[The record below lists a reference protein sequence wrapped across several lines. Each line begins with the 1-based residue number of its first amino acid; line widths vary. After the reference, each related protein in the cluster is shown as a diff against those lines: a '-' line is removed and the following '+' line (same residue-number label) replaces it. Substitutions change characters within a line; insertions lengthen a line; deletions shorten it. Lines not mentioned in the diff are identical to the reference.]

1 MKLCTS
7 ATDVPF
13 KINTRSGGAS
23 NVNSTPQLSIVNGYT
38 VAADPAGELVDE
50 PAPSVDGG
58 TDDSTELGVEVTV
71 APEPSSVE
79 SESEP
84 HAARATADR
93 ANRDNT

>member
-50 PAPSVDGG
+50 PAPSVDAG
-58 TDDSTELGVEVTV
+58 TELGVEVV
-71 APEPSSVE
+71 K